1 VVKAFNTQPAPP
13 LFPGVVNRTALD
25 TYVVS
30 DDAQAKAIVLDL
42 LPGTGLRGVDAGKL
56 SNSRLLE
63 RLCAFGIEPANRYRT
78 DGFGFKF
85 PPAGELPRPS

>member
-1 VVKAFNTQPAPP
+1 MNASTGDNVARRGSAASGSTP
-13 LFPGVVNRTALD
+13 
-25 TYVVS
+25 
-30 DDAQAKAIVLDL
+30 L

-85 PPAGELPRPS
+85 PPAGELPQPS